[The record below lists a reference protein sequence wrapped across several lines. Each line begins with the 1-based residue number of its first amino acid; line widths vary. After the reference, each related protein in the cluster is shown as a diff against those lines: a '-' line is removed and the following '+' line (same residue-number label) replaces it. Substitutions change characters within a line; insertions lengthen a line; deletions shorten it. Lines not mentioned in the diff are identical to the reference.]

1 MTIKMPVVTI
11 SDKLSVSDH
20 VQNIVGSCAQS
31 VHAIRT
37 LHAHGMCQED
47 TQTVYRCVVVAK
59 LMYAANAWWGF
70 ATAAD
75 RPSD

>member
-1 MTIKMPVVTI
+1 MPVVTI